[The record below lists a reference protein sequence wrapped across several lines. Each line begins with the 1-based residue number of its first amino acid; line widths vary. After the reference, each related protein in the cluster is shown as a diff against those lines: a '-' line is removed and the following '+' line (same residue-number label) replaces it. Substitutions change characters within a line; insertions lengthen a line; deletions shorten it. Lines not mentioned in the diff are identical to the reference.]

1 MNRRFGWRR
10 QGAAEASRRRLHL
23 CDGVCCRCC
32 RCRRPSSPK
41 LDCARTPPQAPAWFR
56 APRAGQPEAGTVCAG
71 RLFRL
76 RRVCWKRTLLRVDHC
91 GMRQPL
97 TLLLPARPCLF
108 SAYATYP
115 SAMKGIFHIKNL
127 HLGHLA
133 KAFALR
139 ETPQAIHVCW
149 CNGVQLFWFQHAHH
163 FSHPLLHS
171 LSSPPPLPSPPRL
184 PSLWWQP
191 GRRRKGRQAWRTS
204 RAPERGKRIRP
215 SHGQE
220 EEAVA
225 GRAHADGR
233 QARAVWRRERI
244 WLNVI

>member
-1 MNRRFGWRR
+1 
-10 QGAAEASRRRLHL
+10 
-23 CDGVCCRCC
+23 
-32 RCRRPSSPK
+32 
-41 LDCARTPPQAPAWFR
+41 
-56 APRAGQPEAGTVCAG
+56 
-71 RLFRL
+71 
-76 RRVCWKRTLLRVDHC
+76 
-91 GMRQPL
+91 MRQPL

-171 LSSPPPLPSPPRL
+171 LSSPPPLFPPHPAFPRYGGN
-184 PSLWWQP
+184 Q
-191 GRRRKGRQAWRTS
+191 GAGEKA
-204 RAPERGKRIRP
+204 GKRGGPPARP
-215 SHGQE
+215 KEGKES
-220 EEAVA
+220 
-225 GRAHADGR
+225 GRPMAKKKKLSLGERMRMGAK
-233 QARAVWRRERI
+233 RALSGGVSEFG
-244 WLNVI
+244 